1 MEKTTTAAYLLFTY
15 KTSKESIWCIFNCEG
30 SCLLLNTTLVLPA
43 KTIYE
48 EQNLPGKIPSAIREV
63 KLNRRVDINDLLA
76 RARKIEEKEYKTN
89 LVFFALISALILVV
103 GLILSF

>member
-1 MEKTTTAAYLLFTY
+1 MSAE
-15 KTSKESIWCIFNCEG
+15 
-30 SCLLLNTTLVLPA
+30 

-63 KLNRRVDINDLLA
+63 KLNCRVDINDLLA
-76 RARKIEEKEYKTN
+76 RARKIKEKEYKTN